1 MTDIKQY
8 SKITYRTTDE
18 ERKLDRFFMEND
30 LEYSD
35 EHPVD
40 TDRIMMWEAVCE
52 EGSREEGS
60 TAGDLAGGLALA
72 LRQGE
77 YIIDGIAVDE
87 KYRGRNVGGRLLE
100 LAIRESIGRGA
111 ERIYLVAR
119 APEFFRHFGFETVER
134 KDAPE
139 FFECLTC
146 PQYGVSCHP
155 EVMCLRIS
163 E

>member
-1 MTDIKQY
+1 MTD
-8 SKITYRTTDE
+8 SKENSTIVYQTTDD
-18 ERKLDRFFMEND
+18 ERRLDRFFMEND

-40 TDRIMMWEAVCE
+40 TDRIMMWEAVDE
-52 EGSREEGS
+52 KV
-60 TAGDLAGGLALA
+60 LAGGLALA

-100 LAIRESIGRGA
+100 LAVRESLGRGA

-119 APEFFRHFGFETVER
+119 APEFFRHFGFKTVER

-155 EVMCLRIS
+155 EVMCLWLS
-163 E
+163 EQGNKAGKSQ